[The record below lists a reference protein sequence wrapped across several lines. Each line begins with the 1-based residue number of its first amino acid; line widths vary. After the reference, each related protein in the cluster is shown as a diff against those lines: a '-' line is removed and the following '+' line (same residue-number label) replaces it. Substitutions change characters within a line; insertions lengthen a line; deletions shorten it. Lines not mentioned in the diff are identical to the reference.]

1 MLSLFSFSQIML
13 RYTLLQILNSVPH
26 SALDFCFTSTS
37 SLHSHSQPQSLDEAI
52 DSFTRML
59 FMCRPPSILQ
69 FLKILGSL
77 AKTNHCPTAISLFQQ
92 LQSRVIA
99 PNLFTLNILIKCSCG
114 MVWITLAVSAFVK
127 IFKSDFQPYTVTLTT
142 IKASANSN
150 LFLSFKAKLS
160 KVSWTFLCFF
170 SFGDA
175 KKMEKKIEI
184 VEYRERLDN
193 TLASPHMTNYHMLKN
208 LVQTQL
214 LHSSKQLGT
223 KSIP

>member
-1 MLSLFSFSQIML
+1 ML

-92 LQSRVIA
+92 LQSR
-99 PNLFTLNILIKCSCG
+99 
-114 MVWITLAVSAFVK
+114 

-142 IKASANSN
+142 IK
-150 LFLSFKAKLS
+150 
-160 KVSWTFLCFF
+160 
-170 SFGDA
+170 DA

-214 LHSSKQLGT
+214 LHSSKQLEFYQGEGAD
-223 KSIP
+223 SLR

>member
-1 MLSLFSFSQIML
+1 MLSLFPFSRIML
-13 RYTLLQILNSVPH
+13 KYTLLQIPNFVPH
-26 SALDFCFTSTS
+26 SALGLCFPPTS
-37 SLHSHSQPQSLDEAI
+37 SLHSHFQPQSLDEAV

-77 AKTNHCPTAISLFQQ
+77 ARPTIAHRHFPFSAIAIQ
-92 LQSRVIA
+92 
-99 PNLFTLNILIKCSCG
+99 
-114 MVWITLAVSAFVK
+114 
-127 IFKSDFQPYTVTLTT
+127 
-142 IKASANSN
+142 ASANFN

-160 KVSWTFLCFF
+160 KVSY
-170 SFGDA
+170 A
-175 KKMEKKIEI
+175 KKMEKKREI

-214 LHSSKQLGT
+214 LHSSKQQEFYQGEGVESLR
-223 KSIP
+223 

>member
-1 MLSLFSFSQIML
+1 MLSLFPFSRIML
-13 RYTLLQILNSVPH
+13 KYTLLQIPNFVPH
-26 SALDFCFTSTS
+26 SALGLCFPPTS
-37 SLHSHSQPQSLDEAI
+37 SLHSHFQPQSLDEAV

-77 AKTNHCPTAISLFQQ
+77 ARPTIAHRHFPFSAIAIQ
-92 LQSRVIA
+92 
-99 PNLFTLNILIKCSCG
+99 
-114 MVWITLAVSAFVK
+114 
-127 IFKSDFQPYTVTLTT
+127 
-142 IKASANSN
+142 
-150 LFLSFKAKLS
+150 
-160 KVSWTFLCFF
+160 
-170 SFGDA
+170 DA
-175 KKMEKKIEI
+175 KKMEKKREI

-214 LHSSKQLGT
+214 LHSSKQQGT